1 MVTLNEGRSVPAPLV
16 HWRSVPLI
24 TLILIIIA
32 AVFTFVLAAV
42 VVGREAHRLD
52 AIAPRVVYIEEQ
64 ALSYVA
70 ERLPDDTQARLTLD
84 ELAQLLT
91 FHLRWLNAK
100 GLQPDKVVDRRQ
112 DIDDEVV
119 VEGDSLTAYLLGQAD
134 EAGVEILDDIDVVRV
149 VDAHQQYFD
158 AIGAVGPLAME
169 IDD

>member
-1 MVTLNEGRSVPAPLV
+1 M
-16 HWRSVPLI
+16 PLI
-24 TLILIIIA
+24 TLIFILIA
-32 AVFTFVLAAV
+32 ALFTFVLAAV
-42 VVGREAHRLD
+42 VVGREARRLD

-70 ERLPDDTQARLTLD
+70 ERLPDDTQSRLTLD
-84 ELAQLLT
+84 ELSQLLT
-91 FHLRWLNAK
+91 FHLHWLNAK
-100 GLQPDKVVDRRQ
+100 GLQPDKVIDRRQ

-149 VDAHQQYFD
+149 VDAHQEYFN

-169 IDD
+169 LDD

>member
-1 MVTLNEGRSVPAPLV
+1 M
-16 HWRSVPLI
+16 PLI

-32 AVFTFVLAAV
+32 ALFTFVLAAV

-64 ALSYVA
+64 ALSFVA
-70 ERLPDDTQARLTLD
+70 ERLPDDTQGRLTLD
-84 ELAQLLT
+84 ELRQLLT

-100 GLQPDKVVDRRQ
+100 GLQPDKVTDRRQ

-149 VDAHQQYFD
+149 VDAHQEYFD

-169 IDD
+169 LDD